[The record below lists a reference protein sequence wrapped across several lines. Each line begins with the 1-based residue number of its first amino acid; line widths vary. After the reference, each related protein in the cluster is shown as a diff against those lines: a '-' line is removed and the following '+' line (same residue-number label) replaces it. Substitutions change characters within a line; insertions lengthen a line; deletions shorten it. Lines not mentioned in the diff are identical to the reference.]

1 MQPYNPQGS
10 KLLLAKRQLTQWCC
24 DWCSAPPK
32 PEPSRDLFYPGHK
45 WPFGPLCDSC
55 MGTEAPPLYK
65 LVLMRLPLQV
75 QAAESVTDLVAEYVF
90 AVCAEYAEWKQACAK
105 VFEGQMARGP
115 GQQKRKRAQ
124 ERPQFEVVQLHYTAL
139 TSGTEGGSASD
150 ETQKVEPVEAIASDE
165 KQKVDSD
172 DSDDLFADYSFDDND
187 DGGSSAVED
196 A

>member
-32 PEPSRDLFYPGHK
+32 HEPSRDLFYPGHK

-55 MGTEAPPLYK
+55 MWTEAPPLYK

-75 QAAESVTDLVAEYVF
+75 QAAESVTDLVAEYTF

-105 VFEGQMARGP
+105 VSEGQMARGP

-124 ERPQFEVVQLHYTAL
+124 QFEVVQLHYTAL

>member
-32 PEPSRDLFYPGHK
+32 HEPSRDLFYPGHK

-139 TSGTEGGSASD
+139 TSGVPISG
-150 ETQKVEPVEAIASDE
+150 EAIASDE
-165 KQKVDSD
+165 TQKVDSD